1 MIIEWIRRQDPE
13 FHHELETYL
22 FKEKDITKI
31 EEE

>member
-1 MIIEWIRRQDPE
+1 MIIEWIRRQGPE